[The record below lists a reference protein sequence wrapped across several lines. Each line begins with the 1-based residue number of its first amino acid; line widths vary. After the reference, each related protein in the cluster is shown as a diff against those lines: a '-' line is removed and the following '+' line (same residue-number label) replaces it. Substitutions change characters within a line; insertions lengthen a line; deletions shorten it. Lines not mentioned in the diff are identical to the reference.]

1 MKATFSKQEIM
12 PMTQFKNLCH
22 WSKEPEMAL
31 KVKVNLSRF
40 LDLQSNHTNSSP
52 FTHYRAKRISWHLKS
67 HAFLPQQLILLI
79 RLEDN
84 NMTCQF
90 KILLYL
96 RCTHVTLF
104 RTMCQF
110 QR

>member
-1 MKATFSKQEIM
+1 M

-40 LDLQSNHTNSSP
+40 LDLQSDHTNSSP

-67 HAFLPQQLILLI
+67 HAFLLQQLILLI

-84 NMTCQF
+84 NMTLS
-90 KILLYL
+90 I
-96 RCTHVTLF
+96 
-104 RTMCQF
+104 
-110 QR
+110 